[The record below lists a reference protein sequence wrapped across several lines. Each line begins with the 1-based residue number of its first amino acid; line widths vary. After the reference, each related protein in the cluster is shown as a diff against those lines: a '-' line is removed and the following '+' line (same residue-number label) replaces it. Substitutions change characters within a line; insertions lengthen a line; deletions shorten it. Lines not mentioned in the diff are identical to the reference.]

1 MLLVMLMLAR
11 RRGGNSLI
19 IHPPTHFLH
28 STPHLTLPS
37 LPPLLLQAFGK
48 ALKAATAEIESL
60 KSEVAEGKLVSSF
73 GAKAD
78 AICNTALST
87 FAMEA
92 PDADKDPIKVQIHDK
107 QVEEL
112 EKSLDPPL
120 NVLFIRQLLTL
131 RDKALQ
137 RYKTQAKGTETSDYE
152 AMQAADAYFSSEA
165 EACVR
170 AGSDWEYAAER
181 ASLQQTMNFIAQK
194 NKKLLDVKSQAA
206 QTQQQ
211 TMALLQQ
218 QQSQMMQLQ
227 NALGGGSPLNLGLS
241 YRIPDTNIN
250 VQYTFQQGR
259 TNVQFTCIPDDQ
271 APFLGPQGFTH
282 GIGPGNLG
290 VTVNLNV

>member
-1 MLLVMLMLAR
+1 MVVVMGMTVV
-11 RRGGNSLI
+11 RGDSADLYAV
-19 IHPPTHFLH
+19 
-28 STPHLTLPS
+28 
-37 LPPLLLQAFGK
+37 QCAKAFGK
-48 ALKAATAEIESL
+48 ALKAATTEIESL
-60 KSEVAEGKLVSSF
+60 KGEVAEGKLVSGF
-73 GAKAD
+73 GARAD
-78 AICNTALST
+78 GICNTALST

-92 PDADKDPIKVQIHDK
+92 PDADRDPIKVQIHDK

-152 AMQAADAYFSSEA
+152 AMQAADAFFTSEA
-165 EACVR
+165 EACLR
-170 AGSDWEYAAER
+170 AGSDWDYAAER

-227 NALGGGSPLNLGLS
+227 NALGGGSPLNFGLS

-250 VQYTFQQGR
+250 VQYTFQQGK